1 MKKLKPRWNIQSNSQ
16 LFIIF
21 LVFAIAGSTAANL
34 ACPVTDLFG
43 IEKEMGWYIY
53 WHFRILIILPI
64 YKVLLVLFGWI
75 FGEFAFFWYFVRKM
89 LRGMGLGFLFN
100 K

>member
-1 MKKLKPRWNIQSNSQ
+1 LKKLKQRWNIQSNSQ

-21 LVFAIAGSTAANL
+21 LVFAITGSTAAKL
-34 ACPVTDLFG
+34 AAPVTDLFG

-53 WHFRILIILPI
+53 WPFRILIILPI

-75 FGEFAFFWYFVRKM
+75 FGEFAFFWNFVKKM